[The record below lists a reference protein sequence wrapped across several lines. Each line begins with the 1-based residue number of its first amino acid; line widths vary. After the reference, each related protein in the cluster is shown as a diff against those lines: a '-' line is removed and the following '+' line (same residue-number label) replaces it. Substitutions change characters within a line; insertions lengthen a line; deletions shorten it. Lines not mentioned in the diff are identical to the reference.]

1 MRKPWVVGLA
11 SIIPG
16 LGYIILGKTRQGLIL
31 FLLIGVSIFFAWLSP
46 WENLT
51 ITIATLVLI
60 AWITQGYYAVV
71 YAQRQVK
78 AEAGLELPVRQIPTA
93 PPPQGASLGE
103 KHLHKVRQTVLPLL
117 QPGENLKVAIEGRT
131 GTTSL
136 LWTLLGAP
144 SMNIRVVYLGI
155 TDQNLI
161 FIKTDR
167 LGKPEDLQRI
177 PFSQVGRANS
187 KEGQLSDWVDL
198 KISGTN
204 PLRIEVPR
212 SSRDATRQLVG
223 VLHQSGIKHG
233 E

>member
-1 MRKPWVVGLA
+1 MKKPWVVGLA

-31 FLLIGVSIFFAWLSP
+31 FLLIGASVFFAWLSP

-78 AEAGLELPVRQIPTA
+78 AEAGLELPVRQIPTT

-117 QPGENLKVAIEGRT
+117 QPEEGLKVAIEGRT

-155 TDQNLI
+155 AEQNLI
-161 FIKTDR
+161 YIKTDR
-167 LGKPEDLQRI
+167 LGKAEELQRI
-177 PFSQVGRANS
+177 PFSQVTKASS
-187 KEGQLSDWVDL
+187 KEGQLSDWVEL
-198 KISGTN
+198 QIGGNSL
-204 PLRIEVPR
+204 LRVEVPR
-212 SSRDATRQLVG
+212 SSREATRQLIG
-223 VLHQSGIKHG
+223 TLHQ
-233 E
+233 

>member
-1 MRKPWVVGLA
+1 MKKPWVVGLL

-16 LGYIILGKTRQGLIL
+16 LGFLILGKTRQGLMI
-31 FLLIGVSIFFAWLSP
+31 FLLIGAAVFFAWLSP

-51 ITIATLVLI
+51 ISIATLALI

-71 YAQRQVK
+71 YAQRQAK
-78 AEAGLELPVRQIPTA
+78 SEAGLELPVRQVPTA

-117 QPGENLKVAIEGRT
+117 QPEESLKVAIEGRT

-136 LWTLLGAP
+136 LWTLLGAS

-167 LGKPEDLQRI
+167 FGKAEDLQRI
-177 PFSQVGRANS
+177 PFSQVAKTS
-187 KEGQLSDWVDL
+187 LKEGQLSDWVEL
-198 KISGTN
+198 HIGGNS
-204 PLRIEVPR
+204 PLRVEVPR
-212 SSRDATRQLVG
+212 SSREATRQLISI
-223 VLHQSGIKHG
+223 LHQSGS
-233 E
+233 